1 MILPQYTYEYNDGMH
16 QNALMQ
22 SAISNYIPTGFGV
35 FKKSVSFA
43 FQDNSISHVADYL
56 RTLQAPEDTNLLT
69 KEEYLSSEHFR
80 KEVRWK
86 EGMTE
91 KQTEILAERQDRMN
105 YYGAYMKNASMLS
118 VGGISGMIIGSIPDP
133 INYIPFLGW
142 SGRIAK
148 TASLVKKVP
157 VLRMSA
163 NAMMG
168 QTAFEAVKQGVTY
181 KLGGDI
187 HWQAAMI
194 DVAIAGMI
202 GAGAGVIF
210 GGLGSKSG
218 LAKKIAEAEKKENL
232 VHAGVHIGDDVQ
244 VENMGKNL
252 DQTDIPEINNPPTKD
267 PETDINFREEQI
279 KTHEDATSTLEK
291 ELDTG
296 VDPPNTLTEQ
306 SEGYFANAL
315 RKTKSCL
322 LGLFGK

>member
-1 MILPQYTYEYNDGMH
+1 MVLPEYTYESNEGMY
-16 QNALMQ
+16 QNTLMQ
-22 SAISNYIPTGFGV
+22 SAMSKYIPTGFGV

-56 RTLQAPEDTNLLT
+56 RTLQAPEDTNILT
-69 KEEYLSSEHFR
+69 KEEYEESEHFR
-80 KEVRWK
+80 KEIRWT
-86 EGMTE
+86 EGITE
-91 KQTEILAERQDRMN
+91 KQTEVLAERQDRMS
-105 YYGAYMKNASMLS
+105 YYGSYMKNASMLS

-133 INYIPFLGW
+133 INYIPFLGF

-148 TASLVKKVP
+148 TASLAKRIP
-157 VLRMSA
+157 ALRMSA

-187 HWQAAMI
+187 HWEAAMI
-194 DVAIAGMI
+194 DVAIAGLI

-218 LAKKIAEAEKKENL
+218 LSKEIAVSERGNNL
-232 VHAGVHIGDDVQ
+232 ANAGVHIGDDIP

-252 DQTDIPEINNPPTKD
+252 DTGNLEANTPPTKD
-267 PETDINFREEQI
+267 LEPDLNQTQEQI
-279 KTHEDATSTLEK
+279 KLHQEATTTLEK
-291 ELDTG
+291 EFDSG
-296 VDPPNTLTEQ
+296 VDPANTLLQ
-306 SEGYFANAL
+306 QNEGYFADAL
-315 RKTKSCL
+315 RQTKSCL

>member
-1 MILPQYTYEYNDGMH
+1 MILPQYAYEYNEGMH

-22 SAISNYIPTGFGV
+22 SAMSNYIPTGFGV

-43 FQDNSISHVADYL
+43 FQDNSLGHVADYL
-56 RTLQAPEDTNLLT
+56 RTLQSPEDTNLLT
-69 KEEYLSSEHFR
+69 KEEYLESEHFR
-80 KEVRWK
+80 KEIRWT
-86 EGMTE
+86 EGITE
-91 KQTEILAERQDRMN
+91 KQTQILAERQDRIS

-142 SGRIAK
+142 SGRIAR
-148 TASLVKKVP
+148 TANLVRRVP
-157 VLRMSA
+157 ALRMSA

-187 HWQAAMI
+187 HWEAAMI
-194 DVAIAGMI
+194 DVAIAGLI

-218 LAKKIAEAEKKENL
+218 LSKEIAESEKGNKLAN
-232 VHAGVHIGDDVQ
+232 AGVHVSDDIPP
-244 VENMGKNL
+244 EGMGKNI
-252 DQTDIPEINNPPTKD
+252 DTDNLEINNPPTKD
-267 PETDINFREEQI
+267 VEPDLNQRQEQMNIHEE
-279 KTHEDATSTLEK
+279 ATTTLEK
-291 ELDTG
+291 EFDSG
-296 VDPPNTLTEQ
+296 VDPVNTLLQ
-306 SEGYFANAL
+306 QNEGYFANAL
-315 RKTKSCL
+315 RQTKSCL

>member
-1 MILPQYTYEYNDGMH
+1 MILPEYTYEYNEGMH

-22 SAISNYIPTGFGV
+22 SAMSNYMPTGFGV

-43 FQDNSISHVADYL
+43 FQDNSLSHVADYL
-56 RTLQAPEDTNLLT
+56 RTLQAPEDTNILT
-69 KEEYLSSEHFR
+69 KEEYLESEHFR
-80 KEVRWK
+80 KEIRWT
-86 EGMTE
+86 EGITE
-91 KQTEILAERQDRMN
+91 KQTEILAERQDRMS

-118 VGGISGMIIGSIPDP
+118 LGGISGMIIGSIPDP

-148 TASLVKKVP
+148 TASLVKRVP
-157 VLRMSA
+157 ALRMSA

-168 QTAFEAVKQGVTY
+168 QTAFEAVKQGVTH

-187 HWQAAMI
+187 HWEAAMI

-218 LAKKIAEAEKKENL
+218 LSKKIAESERGNNL
-232 VHAGVHIGDDVQ
+232 SDTGVHVGDNVP
-244 VENMGKNL
+244 VENMGKGLDADNL
-252 DQTDIPEINNPPTKD
+252 EINNPPTKD
-267 PETDINFREEQI
+267 VETDINYREEQI
-279 KTHEDATSTLEK
+279 RTHEEATSTIEK
-291 ELDTG
+291 ELDSEIDT
-296 VDPPNTLTEQ
+296 PNTLAEQ
-306 SEGYFANAL
+306 NEGYFADAL

-322 LGLFGK
+322 LGLLNK

>member
-1 MILPQYTYEYNDGMH
+1 MVLPEYAYEYNDGMY

-22 SAISNYIPTGFGV
+22 TAMDKYIPTGFGV
-35 FKKSVSFA
+35 FKKSVSYA
-43 FQDNSISHVADYL
+43 FQDNTVGHIADYL
-56 RTLQAPEDTNLLT
+56 RSLQAPEDTNLLT
-69 KEEYLSSEHFR
+69 KEEYLESEHFR
-80 KEVRWK
+80 KDIHWR

-91 KQTEILAERQDRMN
+91 KQAEILSERQDRIS
-105 YYGAYMKNASMLS
+105 YYGVYMKNASMLS
-118 VGGISGMIIGSIPDP
+118 LGGISGMIIGSIPDP

-148 TASLVKKVP
+148 TASLVRRVP
-157 VLRMSA
+157 ALRMSA

-187 HWQAAMI
+187 HWEAAMI

-218 LAKKIAEAEKKENL
+218 LSKEIGESERGNNL
-232 VHAGVHIGDDVQ
+232 ANAGVHVGDDIPI
-244 VENMGKNL
+244 EGMGKNL
-252 DQTDIPEINNPPTKD
+252 DTDNLEVNNPPTKD
-267 PETDINFREEQI
+267 VEPDVNYRKEQI
-279 KTHEDATSTLEK
+279 KIQEEMITVVEK
-291 ELDTG
+291 EVQPDTT
-296 VDPPNTLTEQ
+296 PINTLAEQ
-306 SEGYFANAL
+306 NEGYFANVL

-322 LGLFGK
+322 SGIFGK